1 MGGLSWPYS
10 SAWGVGLS
18 GDVGVGSWEWEDC
31 IFMLC
36 GVCRRWDP
44 VIVLLV
50 LVSTAVGIPGEIQ
63 GKDECP

>member
-31 IFMLC
+31 MLC
-36 GVCRRWDP
+36 GVWRVAEVRSCHR
-44 VIVLLV
+44 IA
-50 LVSTAVGIPGEIQ
+50 STSQYCCGHFWRDL
-63 GKDECP
+63 GKG